1 MVLMALTG
9 NHAVAWAV
17 RRARVKVIAAYPI
30 TPQTTIVEKLAE
42 FIDKGEMDAKMIRV
56 ESEHSA
62 LATVYGA
69 AIGGARA
76 FTATASHGLL
86 YMHEVLWWVAGSRVP
101 LVMAVATRAIGP
113 PWNIWSDHSDIM
125 GQRDTGWIIAMGED
139 NQEVFDLTLQAFRIT
154 EDERV
159 NLPMIVG
166 LDAFI
171 LSHTT
176 APVDVPSQEEVD
188 AWLPER
194 KQLYVIDPK
203 HKIQVG
209 NLALPKDYAVL
220 RKSIEEAMD
229 NARKVIV
236 EVDEDYG
243 KAFGRRYG
251 GLVEKYRCDDAKY
264 IVVLMGAWSGDA
276 KEAVDKLRGEG
287 YPIGVLRIRYVR
299 PFPIEE
305 LVEVARGKKGVL
317 VVDRSISFGNA
328 GPLFIEVSSALT
340 EVNVALKGVLAGI
353 GGVDVGVDD
362 FVEIFRKFIHEVE
375 EYGTFIKRQEWYL
388 R

>member
-1 MVLMALTG
+1 VVLMALTG

-139 NQEVFDLTLQAFRIT
+139 NQEVFDLTLQAFKIT

-194 KQLYVIDPK
+194 KQLYVIDPE
-203 HKIQVG
+203 HKIQIG

-362 FVEIFRKFIHEVE
+362 FVEIFKKFINEVE